1 MRFTKD
7 HQWIALQGD
16 VATIGVT
23 AYAAGRLG
31 DVVYV
36 KLPDVGQALK
46 AGDAMAAL
54 QSVNMSMG
62 LNAPVDG
69 QVAEANTALPDTPEL
84 IQQDPEKDGWL
95 VKVTVGDP
103 RAVEA
108 FMDRPA
114 YEAFL
119 DTP

>member
-23 AYAAGRLG
+23 AYAAGQLG

-36 KLPDVGQALK
+36 KLPEVGQALK
-46 AGDAMAAL
+46 AGEAMAAL

-69 QVAEANTALPDTPEL
+69 EVAETNAALPDTPEM
-84 IQQDPEKDGWL
+84 IAQDPEHDAWI
-95 VKVTVGDP
+95 VKIRVADP
-103 RAVEA
+103 KPVEA
-108 FMDRPA
+108 LMDRPA

-119 DTP
+119 DTL

>member
-7 HQWIALQGD
+7 HQWVELEGDIA
-16 VATIGVT
+16 AIGVT
-23 AYAAGRLG
+23 AYAAEKLG
-31 DVVYV
+31 DVVFV

-46 AGDAMAAL
+46 AGEAMAAL

-69 QVAEANTALPDTPEL
+69 EVTEVNTALADTPEL
-84 IQQDPEKDGWL
+84 IFQDPEHGAWIVR
-95 VKVTVGDP
+95 VKVADP
-103 RAVEA
+103 KPVEA
-108 FMDRPA
+108 LMDRPA

-119 DTP
+119 DTL

>member
-7 HQWIALQGD
+7 HQWVELQGD

-23 AYAAGRLG
+23 AYAAEQLG
-31 DVVYV
+31 DVVFV
-36 KLPDVGQALK
+36 KLPEVGQALK
-46 AGDAMAAL
+46 AGEAMAAL

-69 QVAEANTALPDTPEL
+69 EVAEVNTALPDTPEL
-84 IQQDPEKDGWL
+84 ILQDPEKDAWIVR
-95 VKVTVGDP
+95 VKVGD
-103 RAVEA
+103 AQQVETL
-108 FMDRPA
+108 MDRPA

-119 DTP
+119 DTL